1 MKKNIVAGLLVVCG
15 AIVTVSMSVVS
26 DNGKA
31 GFTGSPGENVCT
43 NCHNSYTLNSGGG
56 SLVISSSPAFV
67 NNTYLPGTTYTM
79 SATVSRTGNNL
90 FGIGFEALTSTN
102 TNSGTLAITNS
113 AETRAVSVTVAGTSR
128 KNVVHQLN
136 GGASTNSK
144 TFNFTWTAPSSGAVT
159 FYAAGV
165 AANAN
170 GLTSGDYVYNTSLA
184 LTDPMVGIQ
193 ENHIEL
199 SALSLFPNPAS
210 NQIMLNYDL
219 LNDAIVSVE
228 LLSMQGKLIN
238 LLLSEKQTAGK
249 KLIQLPIPNEI
260 NSGCYLV
267 RVIANGKYASKTII
281 IQ

>member
-1 MKKNIVAGLLVVCG
+1 MKKNIVASLLVVFG

-102 TNSGTLAITNS
+102 TNSGTLAITNT
-113 AETRAVSVTVAGTSR
+113 AETRTVNVTVAGTSR

-199 SALSLFPNPAS
+199 SALSLFPNPAP

-238 LLLSEKQTAGK
+238 LLLSEKQPAGK
-249 KLIQLPIPNEI
+249 KSIQLPIPSEI
-260 NSGCYLV
+260 NPGCYLV
-267 RVIANGKYASKTII
+267 RVIANGNSASKTIL